1 MAGEARHV
9 QRAAQQATAATDSWS
24 PTHEPT
30 CNGRPPPCAGGSDAA
45 AGTEGHVA
53 PGKSLSRSGW
63 VGAAHHA
70 SCRCRG
76 ALQLYQANGAA
87 SERSAPR
94 CKATSCHYVDVTQYW
109 PPAGWV
115 AQAAQVH
122 RLGSVAVPQAMVGA
136 AALPARQG
144 SHGSMRT
151 NTHLCSQGHAPLMLS
166 MHPQAISCR
175 PYPPRFIPRPASL
188 SWQPPAA
195 KLALCPR
202 AGLPPFSISPGAATC
217 LRWPSMS
224 TVCLHLTQ
232 HGRWA

>member
-1 MAGEARHV
+1 MNPP
-9 QRAAQQATAATDSWS
+9 ATAALPLVQAAQMRQLALRGMWRRAKAF
-24 PTHEPT
+24 PA
-30 CNGRPPPCAGGSDAA
+30 RAGWAQ
-45 AGTEGHVA
+45 
-53 PGKSLSRSGW
+53 RIM
-63 VGAAHHA
+63 HHA
-70 SCRCRG
+70 VAGVLSNFTKPM
-76 ALQLYQANGAA
+76 AAVAA

-151 NTHLCSQGHAPLMLS
+151 NTHLCSQGQAPLMLS